1 MDRPQ
6 HTLTAVALALVLT
19 GCGGSEVEPTGS
31 APTDANDAAATTEPT
46 TATPSEDPAPTES
59 EDDANDAAAT
69 TVPTEPTPYP
79 SDPVAYAEAL
89 VVAWAAGDTDVV
101 ADLVVDE
108 VELATGTW
116 TTDTAWELERQ
127 DALDRFGDVGEGR
140 QALFYTHPGGASM
153 TVTLQTDG
161 MGGQDAVVGLDYHL
175 GTDPTVSFE
184 RLDGPVNAY
193 VDTFHDALYAKD
205 EEVLARYGTEQVT
218 EEALALGPPVA
229 GSVITDHGFLAF
241 QGEDL
246 GMIFTY
252 EEQGAPSMS
261 RLLELDPA
269 VVPGGGDDGVV
280 RLDIVT
286 DRRWS

>member
-6 HTLTAVALALVLT
+6 HTLTAVTLALVLT

-31 APTDANDAAATTEPT
+31 APTDAD
-46 TATPSEDPAPTES
+46 
-59 EDDANDAAAT
+59 DAAAT
-69 TVPTEPTPYP
+69 TVPTVPTEPTEPTPYP

-89 VVAWAAGDTDVV
+89 IAAWAAADTDVV

-116 TTDTAWELERQ
+116 TTDTAWALERQ
-127 DALDRFGDVGEGR
+127 DALDRFGEIGEGR
-140 QALFYTHPGGASM
+140 QALVYTHPGGASM
-153 TVTLQTDG
+153 TVTLETDG
-161 MGGQDAVVGLDYHL
+161 VGGPDAVVGLDYYL
-175 GTDPTVSFE
+175 QAEAAGSFE

-193 VDTFHDALYAKD
+193 VDAFHDALYAKD
-205 EEVLARYGTEQVT
+205 EVVLARYGTEQVT

-241 QGEDL
+241 EGEDL

-269 VVPGGGDDGVV
+269 VVPGGGDNGVV

-286 DRRWS
+286 DWRWT